1 MVVVALSITGV
12 INRTR
17 ALLAGRKGIRF
28 FQHVMNVRLQLRKGS
43 VYSTTTTLLF
53 RIAPCVYLG
62 AALIAFLFIPVA
74 NLEPICSFHGDIVF
88 VAYLLAL
95 SRVALILAAMDTGS
109 SFETELMGDVKAGF
123 PSPAEDIREKLDL
136 IKLLVKHKASTF
148 FFRVDGVSM
157 VDSGMDEGDI
167 LIVDRAI
174 DPYNNCKAVC
184 YIDGEYT
191 VKRVEMSDKGVRL
204 MPANENKTTYKPIE
218 ITSENNFLIWGVVTW
233 VIKKM

>member
-1 MVVVALSITGV
+1 MDKFVP
-12 INRTR
+12 
-17 ALLAGRKGIRF
+17 
-28 FQHVMNVRLQLRKGS
+28 H
-43 VYSTTTTLLF
+43 
-53 RIAPCVYLG
+53 RI
-62 AALIAFLFIPVA
+62 
-74 NLEPICSFHGDIVF
+74 
-88 VAYLLAL
+88 
-95 SRVALILAAMDTGS
+95 DTGS

-123 PSPAEDIREKLDL
+123 PSPAEDIREKLNL

-204 MPANENKTTYKPIE
+204 MPANESKTIYKPIE
-218 ITSENNFLIWGVVTW
+218 ITPENNFIIWGVVSW